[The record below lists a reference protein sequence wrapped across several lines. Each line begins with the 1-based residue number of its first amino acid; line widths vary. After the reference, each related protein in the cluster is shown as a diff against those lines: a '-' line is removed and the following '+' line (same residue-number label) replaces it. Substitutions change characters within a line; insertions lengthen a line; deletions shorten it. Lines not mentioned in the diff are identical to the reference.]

1 MMFKSLSRPF
11 ILRLLLIIGLAVFLG
26 IAIAKTGFVWIVP
39 AGIATILLV
48 LEIVHYVNGI
58 NRKLTYFFDAVR
70 NEDSTLHFSEKAGD
84 RSIREL
90 HTSLNRLNA
99 VISEIKIR
107 NERNERFYR
116 ELLHYSATGIIT
128 VDDKGYIVLINEA
141 ALDLLGLTSLA
152 NFILLKQKRND
163 VYNELIQLKPGH
175 SRTLK
180 LLKDEEI
187 QLISVKVSSLQFG
200 DRTYQVYSLYDIK
213 TEMEENEVESW
224 QKLIRVLTHEIM
236 NSIAPITSLSNTM
249 QRFLTSGSDFDNLS
263 KSGSNINKTRE
274 GLQVI
279 EETGK
284 GLMHFIDNYRRLT
297 KVPKPVFKE
306 VKIEEWINHVCFLLK
321 DRLDEE
327 NIELEQY
334 YSSGQTGF
342 LADKKLLTQVLINI
356 INNAIDAS
364 LLKRSKRITLH
375 VDDDYEGRLQISIT
389 DYGKGIAGDELDKI
403 FIPFY
408 TTKENGS
415 GIGLSLSRQIMRL
428 HKGSIAV
435 NSQVNKKT
443 TFTLRF

>member
-1 MMFKSLSRPF
+1 MFKSLNSRLF
-11 ILRLLLIIGLAVFLG
+11 FRLLLIMGLSVSLG
-26 IAIAKTGFVWIVP
+26 IAAANANLTWIILTGIIDSMLIYESIRY
-39 AGIATILLV
+39 A
-48 LEIVHYVNGI
+48 NGI

-70 NEDSTLHFSEKAGD
+70 NEDSTLHFPENLSDK
-84 RSIREL
+84 STREL
-90 HTSLNRLNA
+90 HTSLNHLNTL
-99 VISEIKIR
+99 ISEIKIR
-107 NERNERFYR
+107 NERNERFYK
-116 ELLHYSATGIIT
+116 ELLRYSATGIIA
-128 VDDKGYIVLINEA
+128 VDDKGYIELINKA
-141 ALDLLGLTSLA
+141 ALRLLGLKSLA
-152 NFILLKQKRND
+152 NLILLKQKRKD
-163 VYNELIQLKPGH
+163 VYDELIQLNPGQN
-175 SRTLK
+175 RTLK
-180 LLKDEEI
+180 LLKDKEI
-187 QLISVKVSSLQFG
+187 QQISIKVSRLQFG
-200 DRTYQVYSLYDIK
+200 EKIYSVYSLYDIK

-249 QRFLTSGSDFDNLS
+249 QRFLGSGSGHDDFGKTES
-263 KSGSNINKTRE
+263 YISKTRE

-279 EETGK
+279 EETGR

-297 KVPKPVFKE
+297 KIPKPVFKM
-306 VKIEEWINHVCFLLK
+306 VKIKEWIDQVYFLLK

-327 NIELEQY
+327 KIEFEQY
-334 YSSGQTGF
+334 FNCDRTEF

-364 LLKRSKRITLH
+364 LQKKKRKIILQIDNGHEDRLH
-375 VDDDYEGRLQISIT
+375 ISIT

-435 NSQVNKKT
+435 NSQVNKRT